1 MKMARG
7 RVFDLL
13 VLISA
18 LALTALG
25 AVGIKRLLYGKPGA
39 TEEIFYIVNIGELDT
54 ELCGNIRLGEGLI
67 AASSKK
73 PLGEVVDIR
82 ISPAYRES
90 FSETDMTMLSSPVP
104 GKSRVLLTVR
114 GLAERDGGFSVGGIK
129 LLIGEIITFRASN
142 LVFDGEIERIIL

>member
-1 MKMARG
+1 MKRVRG
-7 RVFDLL
+7 RVFDFL

-18 LALTALG
+18 LAVTAG
-25 AVGIKRLLYGKPGA
+25 VAIGIKRLLYGKAPT

-54 ELCGNIRLGEGLI
+54 ELCDNIRLAEELI

-82 ISPAYRES
+82 VSPAYREI
-90 FSETDMTMLSSPVP
+90 FSEADMTMLSSPVP
-104 GKSRVLLTVR
+104 GKSRVILTVK
-114 GLAERDGGFSVGGIK
+114 GLAERGGGFSVGGIR
-129 LLIGEIITFRASN
+129 LLIGEKITFRASN